1 MTICQN
7 CRKMS
12 CVQDDEKSQGT
23 LNRRDFAKKALTA
36 GFLSSLPLLAVPRAA
51 QAWMDGKIHEREDLG
66 DAFKVLVK
74 TYSDTDGYP
83 HKFNDALV
91 KLLLKDLDFAVRTG
105 VYQEFAQHYVLTLG
119 ALINK
124 YIKKGVQKYG
134 KDIFLWGIFERT
146 TCSYQLYEK
155 INIGDRVRTIPCPF
169 KSILEQ
175 IQKTMGTYAITWDD
189 VHYKWCIP
197 VWKGFAEI
205 AEVKI
210 KVEPGET
217 CTIRVL

>member
-1 MTICQN
+1 MSTCQN
-7 CRKMS
+7 CEKIS
-12 CVQDDEKSQGT
+12 CTQDSVKGQET
-23 LNRRDFAKKALTA
+23 LNRRDFTRKALAA
-36 GFLSSLPLLAVPRAA
+36 GFLSSLSLLTIPQTAR
-51 QAWMDGKIHEREDLG
+51 AWMDGKFHEREDLG

-74 TYSDTDGYP
+74 TYSDNNGYP

-91 KLLLKDLDFAVRTG
+91 KLLLRDLDFAVKTG
-105 VYQEFAQHYVLTLG
+105 VYEEFAQHYVMTLG

-155 INIGDRVRTIPCPF
+155 INIGDQVRTIPCPF
-169 KSILEQ
+169 KSTLDRIHND
-175 IQKTMGTYAITWDD
+175 MGGYSITWDD